1 MAAALR
7 PLLHSGHLADPPPPL
22 QRSTQMLGFQQHSS
36 LAQERSPR
44 PPQPRW
50 GLSGCPPKA
59 ASEHQSLLCPVSG
72 PQRSRVAGNGAAFL
86 LGRWQD
92 ASQTGQG
99 AARVGSLRKRIM
111 LLVYPQVH
119 YLELWLTAK
128 ASDSLAWVRHSSS

>member
-59 ASEHQSLLCPVSG
+59 ASEQQSLLCTFPRCGPDHSAPVW
-72 PQRSRVAGNGAAFL
+72 RV
-86 LGRWQD
+86 
-92 ASQTGQG
+92 T
-99 AARVGSLRKRIM
+99 
-111 LLVYPQVH
+111 
-119 YLELWLTAK
+119 
-128 ASDSLAWVRHSSS
+128 VRPSF